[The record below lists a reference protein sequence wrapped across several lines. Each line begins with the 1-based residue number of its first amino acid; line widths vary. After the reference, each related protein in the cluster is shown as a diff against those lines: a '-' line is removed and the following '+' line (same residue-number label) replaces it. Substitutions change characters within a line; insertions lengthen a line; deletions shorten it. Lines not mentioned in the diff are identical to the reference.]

1 MLNVDMVVLQR
12 LLAKTNRFMVGGR
25 DRLRH
30 DALLLLHIDRAM
42 AREGIDTMT
51 ENELNDVSRDCLIGD
66 IGHTGLMFLNW
77 YPFSLVLLKRLFI
90 QYTFLTGTGP
100 NHPCITEL

>member
-1 MLNVDMVVLQR
+1 MLYVDMVVLQR

-51 ENELNDVSRDCLIGD
+51 ENELNDVSRDCVIGD
-66 IGHTGLMFLNW
+66 IGHTG
-77 YPFSLVLLKRLFI
+77 
-90 QYTFLTGTGP
+90 
-100 NHPCITEL
+100 